1 MKAERFGE
9 SPHGIFRL
17 VAREEDA
24 PQLVVNE
31 IVARGFGLQ
40 AQRFFKFALCL
51 SQRVEGKILEGT
63 LQALAIDAGVF
74 LRHRFVAFHDAR
86 FVERVRM
93 ERRVHLSTLHGAC
106 VEVDDR
112 LSTARQHTAEEQKQK
127 EEGFHRFWSWWSVS
141 KMRCGSKPR
150 EAANRTS
157 F

>member
-24 PQLVVNE
+24 PQLVVDE
-31 IVARGFGLQ
+31 VVAGGFGLE
-40 AQRFFKFALCL
+40 AQRFFKLSLCFP
-51 SQRVEGKILEGT
+51 QRVQCKVVESA
-63 LQALAIDAGVF
+63 LQAFAVDAGIF
-74 LRHRFVAFHDAR
+74 LRHRFVALHDAR

-93 ERRVHLSTLHGAC
+93 ERRAHFDTLHGAFI
-106 VEVDDR
+106 EVDDR

-127 EEGFHRFWSWWSVS
+127 EEGFHRLWSWWSVS
-141 KMRCGSKPR
+141 KMGCGSKPR